1 MENDK
6 NWDLLSA
13 LYIIALGDKEN
24 SITTINSL
32 LKVNYSDDVK
42 NLLITLK
49 EKLNSDDE

>member
-24 SITTINSL
+24 SIKTINSL
-32 LKVNYSDDVK
+32 LKINYSDDVK
-42 NLLITLK
+42 KLLIALRD
-49 EKLNSDDE
+49 KLNSGE